1 MQMKTFMV
9 MTLLSA
15 AAAGYGLDIQ
25 LSDGSILQKVK
36 VTNVSSQGI
45 EVMHKYGGKKILPE
59 MIAESDHPKLKEH
72 ILRYKQLIGN
82 KNITN
87 AIQEARRSGSIN
99 AAIPILEQA
108 IKSAPEA
115 ENIAEAKKILTS
127 LKEKSESNIKAVLI
141 AVANEKELSAAI
153 EIMEKAVAENPFA
166 ENLEQAKDKLAELK
180 KKRVDFE
187 DHRIETAIQ
196 KAETAAYGFDRKI
209 AILREAIAR
218 NKNASK
224 LPEAKNLLDKF
235 TELRRQEQ
243 RRLAEAIRKTEE
255 KRRAEARRKAEERQR
270 RFAEERR
277 RAEEKRRAE
286 ARRKAEE
293 ERLVAE
299 KRRAETE
306 RFIEANRE
314 VLAQCQRLA
323 EEKAKAEQSFFSK
336 VHRSLANAKR
346 NAEAGGLPEKKRLSE
361 AEAVCKAEENRLA
374 DMTRDVE
381 IQRRRLAEAE
391 AKCKAEE
398 NRLADMTREVAEQRL
413 RLSEAEKQR
422 RRLSEAYLDAKE
434 NGIAA
439 GDIIFECSSTHDR
452 QLVMFQYSEETA
464 RAFER
469 FVVALSKGNIGEG
482 IKASKHLSELLK
494 RLSPVHAAA
503 FSNRLTIQN
512 VKPGHYAVLVIE
524 PSTTRAWWRDIK
536 KSDGH
541 GLQYRF

>member
-1 MQMKTFMV
+1 MKTFMV

-25 LSDGSILQKVK
+25 LSDGTILQKVK

-72 ILRYKQLIGN
+72 IVRYKQLIGN

-115 ENIAEAKKILTS
+115 ENIAEAKQFLTS

-153 EIMEKAVAENPFA
+153 EIMEKAIA

-255 KRRAEARRKAEERQR
+255 KRRAEARRKAEE
-270 RFAEERR
+270 
-277 RAEEKRRAE
+277 
-286 ARRKAEE
+286 

-306 RFIEANRE
+306 RFIEANRD
-314 VLAQCQRLA
+314 VLAQCRRLA

-361 AEAVCKAEENRLA
+361 AEAVCKAEEKRLA

-381 IQRRRLAEAE
+381 IQRRILAEAE

-398 NRLADMTREVAEQRL
+398 NRLAEMTRDVEIQRL
-413 RLSEAEKQR
+413 RLSEAEKLR
-422 RRLSEAYLDAKE
+422 RQLSETYRYAKE

-439 GDIIFECSSTHDR
+439 GDIIFECRSTHDR

-503 FSNRLTIQN
+503 FSNRLAIQN
-512 VKPGHYAVLVIE
+512 VKPGHYVVLVIE
-524 PSTTRAWWRDIK
+524 PSTTRAWWREIK
-536 KSDGH
+536 KSDGQ

>member
-1 MQMKTFMV
+1 MKRV
-9 MTLLSA
+9 SA
-15 AAAGYGLDIQ
+15 LICLMIMAV
-25 LSDGSILQKVK
+25 SILAPSCFAAKETANTQKGANFNIEK
-36 VTNVSSQGI
+36 TTPENNAKNVSVENLSVKIYFDTEMLPKDKASREANAKQF
-45 EVMHKYGGKKILPE
+45 KLTDKKGKKIPIKVYYSHKEEGLVMVVSDTVKKDIQIE
-59 MIAESDHPKLKEH
+59 GDTEYDLTIGKNLTSTDGTKMGVSHKLHFKTLDQKGSTRIYMIMMVVMIVGMIFFSSRSAKKAMEKEKEEKGKSETVNP
-72 ILRYKQLIGN
+72 YK
-82 KNITN
+82 
-87 AIQEARRSGSIN
+87 EAKRTG
-99 AAIPILEQA
+99 
-108 IKSAPEA
+108 KSVEEIVEKDKKRKAKQ
-115 ENIAEAKKILTS
+115 AEA
-127 LKEKSESNIKAVLI
+127 
-141 AVANEKELSAAI
+141 
-153 EIMEKAVAENPFA
+153 
-166 ENLEQAKDKLAELK
+166 
-180 KKRVDFE
+180 
-187 DHRIETAIQ
+187 
-196 KAETAAYGFDRKI
+196 
-209 AILREAIAR
+209 
-218 NKNASK
+218 
-224 LPEAKNLLDKF
+224 
-235 TELRRQEQ
+235 
-243 RRLAEAIRKTEE
+243 EE

-277 RAEEKRRAE
+277 KAEEKRRAE

-306 RFIEANRE
+306 RFIEANRD
-314 VLAQCQRLA
+314 VLAQCRRLA

-361 AEAVCKAEENRLA
+361 AEAVCKAEEKRLA

-381 IQRRRLAEAE
+381 IQRRILAEAE

-398 NRLADMTREVAEQRL
+398 NRLAEMTRDVEIQRL
-413 RLSEAEKQR
+413 RLSEAEKLR
-422 RRLSEAYLDAKE
+422 RQLSETYRYAKE

-439 GDIIFECSSTHDR
+439 GDIIFECRSTHDR

-503 FSNRLTIQN
+503 FSNRLAIQN
-512 VKPGHYAVLVIE
+512 VKPGHYVVLVIE
-524 PSTTRAWWRDIK
+524 PSTTRAWWREIK
-536 KSDGH
+536 KSDGQ